1 MAADVEGCV
10 VPLPGGEVAPRRGL
24 APSAETAA
32 FDAQRMVP
40 GEPEPG
46 ASCVR

>member
-10 VPLPGGEVAPRRGL
+10 VPLPRAQFAPHRGL
-24 APSAETAA
+24 APSAEAAA
-32 FDAQRMVP
+32 FDAQRMFL
-40 GEPEPG
+40 GETKPG